1 MYILT
6 EKNTLINVDN
16 VVGYEPFDGGIVA
29 HCVNGHRE
37 LICSNISM
45 DYFIRRLHAAFATP
59 CPIYILDIKEE

>member
-6 EKNTLINVDN
+6 EGNTLINVNN

-37 LICSNISM
+37 LICSNMSM
-45 DYFIRRLHAAFATP
+45 EHFMHSLHIAFANSP
-59 CPIYILDIKEE
+59 SMYILDVKEE